1 MIYFACLAIGSGM
14 LAFASFGCGIG
25 QGIAVAGASSAV
37 ARQPELFG
45 KIQML
50 MFIGLGFIEALAI
63 YSLVLSFILM
73 GKLPDTGAVLKVLG
87 H

>member
-1 MIYFACLAIGSGM
+1 MIYFACLAIGIGM

-50 MFIGLGFIEALAI
+50 MLRKKE
-63 YSLVLSFILM
+63 
-73 GKLPDTGAVLKVLG
+73 
-87 H
+87 

>member
-1 MIYFACLAIGSGM
+1 MIYFACVAIAIGM

-25 QGIAVAGASSAV
+25 QGIAVHGASTSV

-63 YSLVLSFILM
+63 YSLVLSFILL
-73 GKLPDTGAVLKVLG
+73 GKLPDAASVLKVLS